1 MALFHDIGKTVTRS
15 VEPDTKGVH
24 FYGHEQAGEKIV
36 EDVMNRLKYPREL
49 INAVKLGVRNHM
61 RLKQAGDTGVHIKDK
76 TLLKFRNE
84 MGEQLENVLNLMH
97 ADNISHSD
105 ASSMP
110 NQITNIRQR
119 LEQLK
124 NVPTRPKMPIDG
136 FDLTLMGLKPG
147 PIFKEIMN
155 AVAEEWYTKTGEGLS
170 FTKEDALK
178 LAKKIAKI

>member
-1 MALFHDIGKTVTRS
+1 M
-15 VEPDTKGVH
+15 
-24 FYGHEQAGEKIV
+24 Q
-36 EDVMNRLKYPREL
+36 
-49 INAVKLGVRNHM
+49 VKLGVRNHM
-61 RLKQAGDTGVHIKDK
+61 RLKQAGDTGVHVKDK

-105 ASSMP
+105 ASSIP

-124 NVPTRPKMPIDG
+124 NVPTRPKIPIDG

-155 AVAEEWYTKTGEGLS
+155 TVAEAWYRKTIIDKKRSVRNCQESGKNMIKPNNARHELMWYYGWDVASGCVWNLS
-170 FTKEDALK
+170 NVK
-178 LAKKIAKI
+178 LEELND